1 MEEDPS
7 KNPLKHVK
15 FPENFTADD
24 IAHAKTDLDVQAS
37 SVGMPTDSLLTMH
50 ELMREVSANV
60 HTGTIN
66 DHVLGVLHEIKQ
78 ESERHDLPAEATAAV
93 EYLYSLVGSSVAD
106 NEPDVIV
113 SFVLS
118 LGGREG
124 SLYEDAMDYPAG
136 DEIDQDKYIRILENL
151 APTVEYI
158 ATWEL
163 LQRQRRVV
171 PTSLF
176 DSLSSSITDMQCYE
190 LAEIIDRHFIPKG
203 NR

>member
-7 KNPLKHVK
+7 KNPLEGAKL
-15 FPENFTADD
+15 PENFTADD

-37 SVGMPTDSLLTMH
+37 SAEIPTEVLLTIH
-50 ELMREVSANV
+50 KLIREVDANV

-78 ESERHDLPAEATAAV
+78 ESEGQDLPEEANAAV
-93 EYLYSLVGSSVAD
+93 EYLYSVVGSSVAD

-113 SFVLS
+113 SLVLS

-163 LQRQRRVV
+163 LQRQRRAV
-171 PTSLF
+171 PTNLF
-176 DSLSSSITDMQCYE
+176 ESLSDSIANMQCYE
-190 LAEIIDRHFIPKG
+190 LAEIIDRQFIPKG
-203 NR
+203 NS